1 MSTVPKPMDQVSD
14 VNAVGNTTHNVA
26 AAGLTAY
33 LRPNRIDRIRIA
45 RLISSVL
52 HPFLVSPLSIVL
64 ILYLDNGEFW
74 TALSWAA
81 LCAAFVVVPTLLLI
95 QRKLKQQQYTDAD
108 ISVRGQRHALY
119 LFGGVCMITCFIV
132 LLWLGAPPI
141 LIACFTAAL
150 IATTAMA
157 LVTRFW
163 TKASIHTGVM
173 TGVTLMVAFYSVPLA
188 LLLVISTLLVAWSR
202 LVLQRHTL
210 REAVVGGLVGVGSIA
225 LVFLPLVSL

>member
-1 MSTVPKPMDQVSD
+1 MDVAQTPVDNPVEANRASEMKPLTSVL
-14 VNAVGNTTHNVA
+14 AGPVGTHRLSKERVA
-26 AAGLTAY
+26 RVASLA
-33 LRPNRIDRIRIA
+33 
-45 RLISSVL
+45 L

-81 LCAAFVVVPTLLLI
+81 LCAAFVVAPTLLLI
-95 QRKLKQQQYTDAD
+95 QLKLKQKQYTDAD
-108 ISVRGQRHALY
+108 ISVRDQRHGLY
-119 LFGGVCMITCFIV
+119 LVGGGSMILCFLV

-141 LIACFTAAL
+141 LITSFTAAL
-150 IATTAMA
+150 VATTAMA
-157 LVTRFW
+157 LITRLW